1 MDLNWKRQQEITQS
15 LKDLGTHLGRSYHTQ
30 TQKLRTLQTC
40 LKAKARYAFPLM
52 CYTTQD
58 IERMDKIM
66 DAVVKKAYR
75 LPQAPPQ
82 PSSEKT

>member
-1 MDLNWKRQQEITQS
+1 
-15 LKDLGTHLGRSYHTQ
+15 
-30 TQKLRTLQTC
+30 
-40 LKAKARYAFPLM
+40 M